1 MKYKIELNF
10 EEDSFNMVQQM
21 DLEEIFNEALNKI
34 DDETSVHLKNAKL
47 NDNLYWVK

>member
-10 EEDSFNMVQQM
+10 EEETFNMFQQGE
-21 DLEEIFNEALNKI
+21 LEAIFNEALNKI
-34 DDETSVHLKNAKL
+34 DDETGVHLKNAKL

>member
-34 DDETSVHLKNAKL
+34 DDETGVHLKNAKL